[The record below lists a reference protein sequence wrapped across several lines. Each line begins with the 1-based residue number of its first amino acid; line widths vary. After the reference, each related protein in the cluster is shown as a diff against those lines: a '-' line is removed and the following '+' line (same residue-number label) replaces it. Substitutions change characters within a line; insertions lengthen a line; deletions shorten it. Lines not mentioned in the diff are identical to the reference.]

1 MNRFSS
7 LHGEN
12 PLEVRSHFD
21 VTSTPKARNTTDVGV
36 RWFLVIFS
44 FQDGPTRRGD
54 MQGAYFVAG
63 AEDRSLIAALVLSQD
78 GFIFA
83 RRYLR
88 K

>member
-1 MNRFSS
+1 MVK
-7 LHGEN
+7 N

-54 MQGAYFVAG
+54 MQGSYLVAG

>member
-1 MNRFSS
+1 MVK
-7 LHGEN
+7 N
-12 PLEVRSHFD
+12 PLEVRSYFH
-21 VTSTPKARNTTDVGV
+21 VTSRLEVRTSTDVGV
-36 RWFLVIFS
+36 KWFLVIFS

-54 MQGAYFVAG
+54 MQGAYLVAG

>member
-1 MNRFSS
+1 MVK
-7 LHGEN
+7 N
-12 PLEVRSHFD
+12 PLEVRSHFH
-21 VTSTPKARNTTDVGV
+21 VTSRLEARTSTDVGV
-36 RWFLVIFS
+36 KWFLVIFS

-54 MQGAYFVAG
+54 MQGAYLVAG